1 MRKVD
6 MERFGMFTPAG
17 NAAVAAIVDMAI
29 ERCFSYA
36 NLEKE
41 LMKLSKVE
49 CVEEAFDTA
58 VRESA
63 FVALRK
69 GLLIL

>member
-1 MRKVD
+1 MG
-6 MERFGMFTPAG
+6 RFGMFTPAG
-17 NAAVAAIVDMAI
+17 NAAVAAIVATAI
-29 ERCFSYA
+29 ERGFSYA

-49 CVEEAFDTA
+49 CFEEAFDTA

-63 FVALRK
+63 FIALRE
-69 GLLIL
+69 GLAK

>member
-1 MRKVD
+1 MG
-6 MERFGMFTPAG
+6 RFGMFTKAG
-17 NAAVAAIVDMAI
+17 NIAVGEIVATAI

-49 CVEEAFDTA
+49 CFEEAFDTA

-63 FVALRK
+63 FIALRE
-69 GLLIL
+69 GLAK